1 MSSIFSEGG
10 FALYKESD
18 EKCFVRAMLVHI
30 HVKVVWTVELTNRL
44 YTIWQVGMQD
54 HKEWTCLF

>member
-30 HVKVVWTVELTNRL
+30 HIKLEVERYPAKILDNYR
-44 YTIWQVGMQD
+44 
-54 HKEWTCLF
+54 

>member
-1 MSSIFSEGG
+1 MLLLTSEGG

-30 HVKVVWTVELTNRL
+30 NVQLEAERL
-44 YTIWQVGMQD
+44 LG
-54 HKEWTCLF
+54 KF